1 MKKFIYG
8 YRSLKFEVGKGGKKV
23 VERGKKK
30 KKEIDSHLAGLEPA
44 TFRLTAERANR
55 LRHKCCLKKYI
66 GNVLFIASLAGAPY
80 YFAFFFQ
87 APLSGASTEPVL
99 VELIPGGSKVPVTPE
114 RVQEYVRYTC
124 PRLLFIIAVSFTMD
138 Y

>member
-1 MKKFIYG
+1 MVV

-23 VERGKKK
+23 VDREEKKK
-30 KKEIDSHLAGLEPA
+30 KKKIDSHLAGLEPA

-55 LRHKCCLKKYI
+55 LRHKCCLWKYT
-66 GNVLFIASLAGAPY
+66 GNFLFIASIAGTPY
-80 YFAFFFQ
+80 CFAFFFQ

-114 RVQEYVRYTC
+114 RVQEYVRYTG
-124 PRLLFIIAVSFTMD
+124 P
-138 Y
+138 

>member
-1 MKKFIYG
+1 MKWA
-8 YRSLKFEVGKGGKKV
+8 KGEKKV
-23 VERGKKK
+23 VDRERK

-55 LRHKCCLKKYI
+55 LRHKCCPWKYI
-66 GNVLFIASLAGAPY
+66 GNFLFIASLAGTPY
-80 YFAFFFQ
+80 CFAFFFQ

-114 RVQEYVRYTC
+114 RVQEYVRYTG
-124 PRLLFIIAVSFTMD
+124 P
-138 Y
+138 